1 MHKRQ
6 EIIAAIK
13 KCAERLGRAPS
24 QAEFR
29 RASKI
34 SWYQVYKHFRGM
46 RQAVRAAGLEPGPR
60 GSALDVNALTL
71 DWAAVVRKLGRL
83 PSRAEYCEH
92 GVHHAGTLHARI
104 VWSQMAHKFVLLVK
118 EFHLEREWADVVKI
132 VVGKFPLLE
141 LAKPFTAKD
150 AQPPHQAKTGLA
162 GGSGGAK
169 EDFAADWRR
178 ETQIGEEGSSRELTR
193 IDPNEI
199 REPQRGPVQLP
210 SVAQGRLR
218 SAEAGGLEYL
228 PLIATDNTDR
238 QHGGMRLGRVVAAAL
253 AIEILMAA
261 ASGQQSTVS
270 IQPEESNWQLANSNW
285 QKPFTAKDAEPPHQA
300 KTGLAG
306 GPGGAK
312 EDFAADWRR
321 EPQIELRLPELPKS
335 ADFHPTKPTSGLPGS
350 PELPK
355 FESQNQE
362 PQWALRDEEER
373 REPIP
378 LIATDNTDRQH
389 GRLQNTEE
397 TDTLMDKHGA
407 LAGGQAPCGR
417 PVVYGEPLG
426 LAAMAHA
433 PTNELGVL
441 FLFGILAAGMGF
453 RVERLQAAFP
463 DCEAK
468 REVAP
473 GKWELVLVEL
483 ELYSRNFKSH
493 RHNPKGCHVIVCWK
507 HNWPDCPEWL
517 EVIELSKVVKGE
529 IG

>member
-1 MHKRQ
+1 MHKRE

-24 QAEFR
+24 QAELR

-71 DWAAVVRKLGRL
+71 DWARVVRKLGRL

-92 GVHHAGTLHARI
+92 GIHHAGTLHARI
-104 VWSQMAHKFVLLVK
+104 VWSQMAHKFVLLVR
-118 EFHLEREWADVVKI
+118 EFHLEREWADVVNI
-132 VVGKFPLLE
+132 VVGKFPLLGDLPQRTQRIAE
-141 LAKPFTAKD
+141 ESTV
-150 AQPPHQAKTGLA
+150 
-162 GGSGGAK
+162 
-169 EDFAADWRR
+169 AADWRR
-178 ETQIGEEGSSRELTR
+178 ETQMGQEERQTYHGGTETR
-193 IDPNEI
+193 RTAEQGKMECNLGPSLAVKAPLVQDDNL
-199 REPQRGPVQLP
+199 RRGDLAPRDFD
-210 SVAQGRLR
+210 GR
-218 SAEAGGLEYL
+218 
-228 PLIATDNTDR
+228 
-238 QHGGMRLGRVVAAAL
+238 GMRLGKVVAAAL

-261 ASGQQSTVS
+261 ERSIQQSALS
-270 IQPEESNWQLANSNW
+270 IQPSNWQSTNGNW
-285 QKPFTAKDAEPPHQA
+285 QEQNLDQNI
-300 KTGLAG
+300 
-306 GPGGAK
+306 
-312 EDFAADWRR
+312 
-321 EPQIELRLPELPKS
+321 EPQ
-335 ADFHPTKPTSGLPGS
+335 TT
-350 PELPK
+350 
-355 FESQNQE
+355 
-362 PQWALRDEEER
+362 
-373 REPIP
+373 PIGFP
-378 LIATDNTDRQH
+378 IDTLGVAQ
-389 GRLQNTEE
+389 GRLQHAEE
-397 TDTLMDKHGA
+397 ADALVDKRGA
-407 LAGGQAPCGR
+407 CVARQAPCGR

-441 FLFGILAAGMGF
+441 FLFGIVAADLGF

-493 RHNPKGCHVIVCWK
+493 RHNPKGCHAIVCWK

-517 EVIELSKVVKGE
+517 EVIELSKVVK
-529 IG
+529 

>member
-1 MHKRQ
+1 MHKRE

-13 KCAERLGRAPS
+13 RCAERLGRAPS

-71 DWAAVVRKLGRL
+71 DWAGVVRKLGRL

-92 GVHHAGTLHARI
+92 GIHHAGTLHARI
-104 VWSQMAHKFVLLVK
+104 VWSQMAHKFVLLVR
-118 EFHLEREWADVVKI
+118 EFHLEREWVDVVKI
-132 VVGKFPLLE
+132 VVVKFPLLGE
-141 LAKPFTAKD
+141 LPQRT
-150 AQPPHQAKTGLA
+150 QRTTEE
-162 GGSGGAK
+162 STV
-169 EDFAADWRR
+169 AADWRR
-178 ETQIGEEGSSRELTR
+178 ETQIGEVGRELTR
-193 IDPNEI
+193 IDTNEN
-199 REPQRGPVQLP
+199 REQ
-210 SVAQGRLR
+210 SAQ

-238 QHGGMRLGRVVAAAL
+238 QHGGMRLGKVVAAAL

-261 ASGQQSTVS
+261 ASGQQSAVS

-285 QKPFTAKDAEPPHQA
+285 QKPFTAKDAEDA
-300 KTGLAG
+300 K
-306 GPGGAK
+306 
-312 EDFAADWRR
+312 
-321 EPQIELRLPELPKS
+321 
-335 ADFHPTKPTSGLPGS
+335 
-350 PELPK
+350 
-355 FESQNQE
+355 
-362 PQWALRDEEER
+362 EEER
-373 REPIP
+373 QTYHGDTHPNKPTAGLLGAPDTETRRAEEIERIP

-389 GRLQNTEE
+389 GRPQNTEE
-397 TDTLMDKHGA
+397 ADALVDKRGA
-407 LAGGQAPCGR
+407 CVAGQAPCGR
-417 PVVYGEPLG
+417 PVIYGEPLG

-517 EVIELSKVVKGE
+517 EVIELSKVVK
-529 IG
+529 

>member
-1 MHKRQ
+1 MHKRD
-6 EIIAAIK
+6 EIIEAIK
-13 KCAERLGRAPS
+13 KCAAKLGRAPS

-60 GSALDVNALTL
+60 GGALDVNALTL
-71 DWAAVVRKLGRL
+71 DWARVVRKLGRL

-92 GVHHAGTLHARI
+92 GIHHAGTLHARI
-104 VWSQMAHKFVLLVK
+104 VWSQMAHKFVLLVR

-150 AQPPHQAKTGLA
+150 AE
-162 GGSGGAK
+162 GAK
-169 EDFAADWRR
+169 EEERKTYHGDTETRR
-178 ETQIGEEGSSRELTR
+178 VAEIGR
-193 IDPNEI
+193 I
-199 REPQRGPVQLP
+199 
-210 SVAQGRLR
+210 
-218 SAEAGGLEYL
+218 
-228 PLIATDNTDR
+228 PLMATDNTDR
-238 QHGGMRLGRVVAAAL
+238 QRGGMRLGKVVAAAL

-261 ASGQQSTVS
+261 QRSSQQSVVS
-270 IQPEESNWQLANSNW
+270 SQPASNWQLASSSWQLANSNW
-285 QKPFTAKDAEPPHQA
+285 HEQNQDQNQ
-300 KTGLAG
+300 GQNQDQNL
-306 GPGGAK
+306 
-312 EDFAADWRR
+312 
-321 EPQIELRLPELPKS
+321 EPQRAPVRLPP
-335 ADFHPTKPTSGLPGS
+335 DDVT
-350 PELPK
+350 
-355 FESQNQE
+355 
-362 PQWALRDEEER
+362 
-373 REPIP
+373 
-378 LIATDNTDRQH
+378 IAQ

-397 TDTLMDKHGA
+397 MHALEDAHGVCAAGRA
-407 LAGGQAPCGR
+407 LCGR

-441 FLFGILAAGMGF
+441 FLFGIVAADLGF

-473 GKWELVLVEL
+473 GKWELVLLEL
-483 ELYSRNFKSH
+483 EIYSRNFKSH
-493 RHNPKGCHVIVCWK
+493 RHDPRGCHGIVCWK

-517 EVIELSKVVKGE
+517 EVIELSKVVK
-529 IG
+529 

>member
-1 MHKRQ
+1 MHKRD

-13 KCAERLGRAPS
+13 KCSERLGRAPS

-60 GSALDVNALTL
+60 GGALDVNALTL
-71 DWAAVVRKLGRL
+71 DWARVVRKLGRL

-92 GVHHAGTLHARI
+92 GIHHAGTLHARI

-150 AQPPHQAKTGLA
+150 ATLAKEEERKTYHGDTHPNKPTAGLLRAPDTETRRAAEIEQGALA
-162 GGSGGAK
+162 GV
-169 EDFAADWRR
+169 
-178 ETQIGEEGSSRELTR
+178 
-193 IDPNEI
+193 PV
-199 REPQRGPVQLP
+199 PQP
-210 SVAQGRLR
+210 S
-218 SAEAGGLEYL
+218 
-228 PLIATDNTDR
+228 
-238 QHGGMRLGRVVAAAL
+238 GMRLGKVVAAAL

-261 ASGQQSTVS
+261 ASSQQSALS
-270 IQPEESNWQLANSNW
+270 NQPEESNWQLANSNW
-285 QKPFTAKDAEPPHQA
+285 HEQNQDQN
-300 KTGLAG
+300 L
-306 GPGGAK
+306 
-312 EDFAADWRR
+312 
-321 EPQIELRLPELPKS
+321 EPQNLETQR
-335 ADFHPTKPTSGLPGS
+335 A
-350 PELPK
+350 
-355 FESQNQE
+355 Q
-362 PQWALRDEEER
+362 R
-373 REPIP
+373 
-378 LIATDNTDRQH
+378 
-389 GRLQNTEE
+389 NTEE
-397 TDTLMDKHGA
+397 MHDLVDRHGA
-407 LAGGQAPCGR
+407 CAGQAPCGR

-441 FLFGILAAGMGF
+441 FLFGIVAADLGF

-473 GKWELVLVEL
+473 GKWELVLIEL
-483 ELYSRNFKSH
+483 EIYSRNFKLH
-493 RHNPKGCHVIVCWK
+493 RHNPKGCHAIVCWK

-517 EVIELSKVVKGE
+517 EVIELSKVVKRLVDRT
-529 IG
+529 

>member
-1 MHKRQ
+1 MNRATQNGWLFYWEDNMHKRE

-71 DWAAVVRKLGRL
+71 DWAGVVRKLGRL

-92 GVHHAGTLHARI
+92 GIHHAGTLHARI

-150 AQPPHQAKTGLA
+150 AE
-162 GGSGGAK
+162 GAK
-169 EDFAADWRR
+169 EDFATDWRR
-178 ETQIGEEGSSRELTR
+178 EMQIGEVGRELTR
-193 IDPNEI
+193 IDTNET
-199 REPQRGPVQLP
+199 REPQRGE
-210 SVAQGRLR
+210 R

-228 PLIATDNTDR
+228 PLMATDNTDR

-261 ASGQQSTVS
+261 ASGQQSAVS
-270 IQPEESNWQLANSNW
+270 IQPEESNWQLANSNR
-285 QKPFTAKDAEPPHQA
+285 QKLFTAKDAEPPHQA

-306 GPGGAK
+306 GSGGAN

-335 ADFHPTKPTSGLPGS
+335 PDFHPTKPTSGLPGS

-362 PQWALRDEEER
+362 PQWAVRDEEER

-378 LIATDNTDRQH
+378 LIATDDTDRQH
-389 GRLQNTEE
+389 GGPQNTEE
-397 TDTLMDKHGA
+397 TDALMDKHGA
-407 LAGGQAPCGR
+407 LAGGQAQCGR

-468 REVAP
+468 PEVAP
-473 GKWELVLVEL
+473 GKWELVFIEL

-507 HNWPDCPEWL
+507 HNWPDCPEWI